1 MPPIDPTQY
10 LMDALAVM
18 TGGLVNDMKT
28 LILGLVVCSFILMA
42 LDILKDL
49 VLIPVATSLL
59 NPAETYQ
66 AAKEMYHRHRLNRLP
81 AGPTVYSS
89 PNACSRREVEITPLR
104 QYDLDLAYRGVD
116 SLEPNSVSIYD
127 QKQNNWDRDG
137 VELSGDRYQ
146 ELEDA
151 MDEAD
156 RRQNRMSDEE
166 AYEYLAQTFDDYRRR
181 NR

>member
-1 MPPIDPTQY
+1 MPQIDPTQY

-66 AAKEMYHRHRLNRLP
+66 AAKEMYHRHRLSGLQSGP
-81 AGPTVYSS
+81 KQSAG
-89 PNACSRREVEITPLR
+89 
-104 QYDLDLAYRGVD
+104 
-116 SLEPNSVSIYD
+116 
-127 QKQNNWDRDG
+127 DG

-151 MDEAD
+151 MEEAD
-156 RRQNRMSDEE
+156 RRQHRMSDKE
-166 AYEYLAQTFDDYRRR
+166 ASAMISRASDDYRRR